1 MNNPNN
7 PPVVALFV
15 RVPVP
20 GQVKTRLAGGLG
32 ADGACRLYQAMVAD
46 ILSNIQA
53 CAFPLYLFHDGTER
67 SALPAA
73 WVAVA
78 AKVIAQQGE
87 GIGARMAAAFEHC
100 FAENIG
106 QVILV
111 GSDIPGLDADVLV
124 KASAALAVHD
134 AAMVPVVDGGYCLI
148 ALQQES
154 YRARIFEEIPWST
167 DQVLRVTL
175 QRLAECIISVHLQ
188 SALYDIDTMDD
199 VRRYCLKPLAQAR
212 ATNQV
217 LAHLGKC
224 PEMFRL

>member
-1 MNNPNN
+1 MNNPGN

-20 GQVKTRLAGGLG
+20 GQVKTRLVGGLG

-67 SALPAA
+67 GELPAA
-73 WVAVA
+73 WEAVA
-78 AKVIAQQGE
+78 DKVIAQQGK
-87 GIGARMAAAFEHC
+87 GIGARMAAAFEYC
-100 FAENIG
+100 FAENID

-111 GSDIPGLDADVLV
+111 GSDIPGLDANVLV
-124 KASAALAVHD
+124 EAAAALGSHD
-134 AAMVPVVDGGYCLI
+134 AAMVPVIDGGYCLI
-148 ALQQES
+148 ALQRERYQS
-154 YRARIFEEIPWST
+154 RIFEEIPWST

-175 QRLAECIISVHLQ
+175 QRFKEYEMSVSLQ
-188 SALYDIDTMDD
+188 SVLYDIDTMDD
-199 VRRYCLKPLAQAR
+199 VQRYWQKPLTQAP

-217 LAHLGKC
+217 LAQLGKDG
-224 PEMFRL
+224 FGG